1 MKSPMARSRQLWS
14 ACSGGAWRRRLRAR
28 GLAVSLL
35 SGDAEGPV
43 RAMAGAVGI
52 DQWVARATPA
62 EKVAHLQSMQAAG
75 LRVLMV
81 GDGLND
87 AAALAA
93 ANVSISPSS
102 AVDASR
108 SAADLI
114 VLGDRIDR
122 VVDALALAVVAR
134 RRILENFV
142 LAFLYNVVTVP
153 IAFAGF
159 VTPLIAAISMSASS
173 IVVALNA
180 MRLGRTP

>member
-1 MKSPMARSRQLWS
+1 M
-14 ACSGGAWRRRLRAR
+14 
-28 GLAVSLL
+28 
-35 SGDAEGPV
+35 
-43 RAMAGAVGI
+43 
-52 DQWVARATPA
+52 
-62 EKVAHLQSMQAAG
+62 
-75 LRVLMV
+75 
-81 GDGLND
+81 
-87 AAALAA
+87 
-93 ANVSISPSS
+93 
-102 AVDASR
+102 
-108 SAADLI
+108 
-114 VLGDRIDR
+114 LGDRIDR